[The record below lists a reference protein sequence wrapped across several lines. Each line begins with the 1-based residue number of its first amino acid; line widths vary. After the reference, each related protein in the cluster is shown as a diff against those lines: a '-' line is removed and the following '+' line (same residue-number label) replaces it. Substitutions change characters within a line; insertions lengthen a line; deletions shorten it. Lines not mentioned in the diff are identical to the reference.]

1 MQATENPSSAVVPV
15 WTEIFPGVYEGRPTT
30 LEEKNNLDI
39 RIRLSGLP
47 LSTDETHR
55 FSTWKHLP
63 EFEDAY
69 RQVYTYASG
78 GGRHPFLTLIGPPGT
93 GKTHL
98 AAAVAWSWLEYL
110 RKSVRYYQVETL
122 LDTLRRSYNHKEHQA
137 DEQSETILN
146 YLSKCSLT
154 VLDDLGAESVTEWAW
169 SKLDA
174 IVDYR
179 YINKLP
185 LIVTTNVAPDRLP
198 PRIADRLF
206 EGQVVI
212 LKGESYRRRE
222 RNT

>member
-30 LEEKNNLDI
+30 QEEKNNLEI

-47 LSTDETHR
+47 LSTNETHR

-63 EFEDAY
+63 EFEEAY

-78 GGRHPFLTLIGPPGT
+78 GRKHPFLTLIGPPGT

-122 LDTLRRSYNHKEHQA
+122 LDALRNSYNHKEHKA
-137 DEQSETILN
+137 DEQAEVILN
-146 YLSKCSLT
+146 YVSKCSLAI
-154 VLDDLGAESVTEWAW
+154 LDDMGAEAVTEWAW
-169 SKLDA
+169 KKLDE
-174 IVDYR
+174 IVDAR

-185 LIVTTNVAPDRLP
+185 LIVTTNVAPGDLS

-212 LKGESYRRRE
+212 LKGESYRRR
-222 RNT
+222 TQSQ

>member
-1 MQATENPSSAVVPV
+1 MAIVKGISPEPESFLVAHQPPENVLLS
-15 WTEIFPGVYEGRPTT
+15 
-30 LEEKNNLDI
+30 

-47 LSTDETHR
+47 MSTRSTHR
-55 FSTWKHLP
+55 FSTFNHSP
-63 EFEDAY
+63 ELEDVWLTVY
-69 RQVYTYASG
+69 RYCG
-78 GGRHPFLTLIGPPGT
+78 GVRRHPFLTLAGPPGT

-98 AAAVAWSWLEYL
+98 ALSCAWTWLECDQAL
-110 RKSVRYYQVETL
+110 VAYYQVETL
-122 LDTLRRSYNHKEHQA
+122 LDTLRRSFNKKDRQS
-137 DEQSETILN
+137 DEDAEVILN

-154 VLDDLGAESVTEWAW
+154 ILDDLGAESVTEWAW
-169 SKLDA
+169 SKLDS
-174 IVDYR
+174 IVDSR

-222 RNT
+222 KNT